1 MTGPALDVAGI
12 KADFPI
18 LKRQVNG
25 KRLVYLD
32 SASSSQKPVSV
43 LEAMDRYYREHNANV
58 HRGVYTI
65 AEEATAAFEAARAK
79 VARFVGA
86 QDPGEIVFVRNATE
100 AINLV
105 AYTWGR
111 RNLGEGDVVVL
122 TEMEHHANVVPW
134 LMLAE
139 ERGIELRWIPLTPD
153 YRLDL
158 TDLGATLRGAK
169 LLAVSAMS
177 NVLGT
182 INDIGPLARAGH
194 AAGAHVLVDA
204 CQSVP
209 HLATNVREWDAD
221 FVAFSSHKMLG
232 PTGIGAL
239 WARRELLETMPPF
252 LGGGEMIR
260 DVRKD
265 GFLPNEVPWKFE
277 AGTPA
282 IAEAVGWGAAIEYL
296 EGLGMDAVRAHEIAL
311 TRYALD
317 ALRGRFGER
326 IHVYGPEDVSVRGGA
341 ISLLFEDIHAHDI
354 SQVLDEDG
362 VCVRAGHHC
371 AKPLM
376 RVLGVPATSRASFYV
391 YNDEA
396 DADALV
402 ESLAKAEQFFAL

>member
-1 MTGPALDVAGI
+1 VALDVAAI
-12 KADFPI
+12 KRDFPI
-18 LKRQVNG
+18 LDREVHG
-25 KRLVYLD
+25 SRLVYLD
-32 SASSSQKPVSV
+32 SASSAQKPRQV
-43 LEAMDRYYREHNANV
+43 LDAMDTLQRERYANV

-65 AEEATAAFEAARAK
+65 AAEATDAFEGARAK

-86 QDPGEIVFVRNATE
+86 SSPQELVFVRNATE

-105 AYTWGR
+105 AYSWGR
-111 RNLGEGDVVVL
+111 ANLAAGDAVVL
-122 TEMEHHANVVPW
+122 TEMEHHANIVPW
-134 LMLAE
+134 LILAE
-139 ERGIELRWIPLTPD
+139 ERGIELRWLPLTPD

-158 TDLGATLRGAK
+158 THLGDALRGAK

-182 INDIGPLARAGH
+182 INDVGPLARAAH
-194 AAGAHVLVDA
+194 AAGALILVDA
-204 CQSVP
+204 CQAVP
-209 HLATNVREWDAD
+209 HLPVDVQAWDAD
-221 FVAFSSHKMLG
+221 FVAFSAHKMLG

-239 WARRELLETMPPF
+239 WSRAELLAAMPPF

-265 GFLPNEVPWKFE
+265 GFVPNDVPWKFE

-282 IAEAVGWGAAIEYL
+282 ITEAVGWGAAADYL
-296 EGLGMDAVRAHEIAL
+296 QELGMDAVRAHEIELTGYAL
-311 TRYALD
+311 TELHEH
-317 ALRGRFGER
+317 FGDR
-326 IHVYGPEDVSVRGGA
+326 LSIHGPSDTAVRGGA
-341 ISLLFEDIHAHDI
+341 ISFLFPDIHAHDI

-376 RVLGVPATSRASFYV
+376 RVLDVPATSRASLYV

-396 DADALV
+396 DVDALV
-402 ESLAKAEQFFAL
+402 ESLARAEKFFGI

>member
-1 MTGPALDVAGI
+1 VALDVAAI
-12 KADFPI
+12 KRDFPI
-18 LKRQVNG
+18 LDREVHGN
-25 KRLVYLD
+25 RLVYLD
-32 SASSSQKPVSV
+32 SASSAQKPRSV
-43 LEAMDRYYREHNANV
+43 LDAMDEFQQSSYANV

-65 AEEATAAFEAARAK
+65 AAEATDAFEAARAK
-79 VARFVGA
+79 VARFVNA
-86 QDPGEIVFVRNATE
+86 RAAEEIVFVRNATE

-105 AYTWGR
+105 AYTWAR
-111 RNLGEGDVVVL
+111 TNLHEGDVVVL
-122 TEMEHHANVVPW
+122 SDMEHHANVVPW
-134 LMLAE
+134 LMLAQ

-158 TDLGATLRGAK
+158 TDIGALLRGAR

-182 INDIGPLARAGH
+182 INDVGPLARAAH
-194 AAGAHVLVDA
+194 AAGALVLVDA
-204 CQSVP
+204 CQAVP
-209 HLATNVREWDAD
+209 HLATDVQAWDAD
-221 FVAFSSHKMLG
+221 FVAFSAHKMLG

-239 WARRELLETMPPF
+239 WGRAEHLDSMPPF

-265 GFLPNEVPWKFE
+265 GFLANDVPWKFE

-282 IAEAVGWGAAIEYL
+282 ITEAVGWAAAVDYL
-296 EGLGMDAVRAHEIAL
+296 DALGMDAVRAHEMEL

-317 ALRGRFGER
+317 TLADRFGER
-326 IHVYGPEDVSVRGGA
+326 LTVHGPRDVAVRGGA
-341 ISLLFEDIHAHDI
+341 ISFLFSDVHAHDV

-376 RVLGVPATSRASFYV
+376 RLLGVPATSRASLYV

-396 DADALV
+396 DVDALV
-402 ESLAKAEQFFAL
+402 ESLSRAEKFFGL